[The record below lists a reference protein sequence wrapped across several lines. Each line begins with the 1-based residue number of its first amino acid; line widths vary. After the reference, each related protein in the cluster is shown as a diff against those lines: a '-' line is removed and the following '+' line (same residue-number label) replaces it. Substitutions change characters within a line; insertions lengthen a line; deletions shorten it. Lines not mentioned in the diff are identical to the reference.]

1 MKGSARPDQ
10 DTEEIARTPEQEAA
24 ARAAGVWVNHLAR
37 TLKTCRLYDAN
48 NPTVIRFREELA
60 QALTRVLE
68 EHGSM
73 TLHFTSDDVLCEE
86 ESLYPA
92 RSRDDNL
99 ALAFYR
105 DGIHALTFSTGVDA
119 AEVETFLDAILQ
131 VTGQNAG
138 ENDLVTLL
146 WEAHLDHIDVDYVP
160 AEGDVGGGGGVEGA
174 DVVPWPT
181 PRPADEPGPECESEP
196 EPGPDAPGTEGRSD
210 DWSLGDL
217 AVEVE
222 AGFAELESL
231 APAETLRFLDEYG
244 AEHAVPLATAT
255 IAIADAFLHAGV
267 APADRSELARFLP
280 RVLRQSITAGA
291 WTEARHCVALLR
303 KCGRQSEWSLESFAQ
318 ELFQPISVSGVVEH
332 LDQQETP
339 ELAEFI
345 ALARD
350 LGSQAVDW
358 LNLALAE
365 SQQRRTRRALAEAI
379 AELCRDDP
387 ERLAPWLA
395 DPRWYVVRNIVHIL
409 GWIGGDRTI
418 GLLETA
424 MRHPE
429 PRVRQEVIAALG
441 QADPAQAR
449 PLLIGMLAGADPRT
463 FCSVLHQLSVARD
476 ERTAGVLVGYLVD
489 PAFEQRSLEVRRAVY
504 SAIAATGGDEILPDL
519 EQELHK
525 GNWFSRYQE
534 AHRQAVARCIAR
546 IGTPFARAVL
556 ERGGRS
562 KRAPVRKACLD
573 ALAGAND
580 HE

>member
-1 MKGSARPDQ
+1 MRASVRPEHDS
-10 DTEEIARTPEQEAA
+10 EEVVRTPEQEAA
-24 ARAAGVWVNHLAR
+24 AHAAEVWVNHLAR

-60 QALTRVLE
+60 QALARTLD
-68 EHGSM
+68 EHGPL
-73 TLHFTSDDVLCEE
+73 TLEFASDDVFCHGV
-86 ESLYPA
+86 SLYPA

-105 DGIHALTFSTGVDA
+105 DGIHALTFSPGIEP
-119 AEVETFLDAILQ
+119 AEVEAFLDATLA

-146 WEAHLDHIDVDYVP
+146 WEAHLPGLDVDYVP
-160 AEGDVGGGGGVEGA
+160 AEGDVGTGDAAEAG

-181 PRPADEPGPECESEP
+181 AEPSGDEAEPADAPVP
-196 EPGPDAPGTEGRSD
+196 PDGEERSD
-210 DWSLGDL
+210 DWALGDL
-217 AVEVE
+217 AAEVE

-231 APAETLRFLDEYG
+231 APSEVRRFLGEYE
-244 AEHAVPLATAT
+244 AEHAVPMATAT
-255 IAIADAFLHAGV
+255 IAITSAFLHAG
-267 APADRSELARFLP
+267 AEAADRAELARFLP
-280 RVLRQSITAGA
+280 RVLRQTIAAGS
-291 WTEARHCVALLR
+291 WTEARHCLALLH
-303 KCGRQSEWSLESFAQ
+303 KCGRHSEWSIEGFTQ
-318 ELFQPISVSGVVEH
+318 ELFQPISVAGVTEK
-332 LDQQETP
+332 LDQQEP
-339 ELAEFI
+339 PALEEFV

-350 LGSQAVDW
+350 LGGPAVDW

-379 AELCRDDP
+379 AALCRDDP

-409 GWIGGDRTI
+409 GWIGGERTI

-429 PRVRQEVIAALG
+429 PRVRQEVVAALG
-441 QADPAQAR
+441 QASAAQAR
-449 PLLIGMLAGADPRT
+449 PLLLGMLEGADPRL
-463 FCSVLHQLSVARD
+463 FCSVLHQLAVERD
-476 ERTAGVLVGYLVD
+476 PQTAAALMKHMVD
-489 PAFEQRSLEVRRAVY
+489 PEFEQRPLEVRRAIY
-504 SAIAATGGDEILPDL
+504 STLAATGGDEILQDL

-546 IGTPFARAVL
+546 IGTPLAKGVL
-556 ERGGRS
+556 ERGSRS

-573 ALAGAND
+573 AMGGMSPD
-580 HE
+580 E

>member
-1 MKGSARPDQ
+1 MSVSARSNH
-10 DTEEIARTPEQEAA
+10 DTEATVLSPEQEAR

-60 QALTRVLE
+60 QALMRLLE
-68 EHGSM
+68 EHGTL
-73 TLHFTSDDVLCEE
+73 TLHFTFDDVLCEE
-86 ESLYPA
+86 QSLYLA

-99 ALAFYR
+99 ALPFYR
-105 DGIHALTFSTGVDA
+105 DGIHAIHFSPGITP
-119 AEVETFLDAILQ
+119 AEIETFLDAVLQ
-131 VTGQNAG
+131 VSGQNAG
-138 ENDLVTLL
+138 EDDLVTLL
-146 WEAHLDHIDVDYVP
+146 WESHLQNLDVDNVP
-160 AEGDVGGGGGVEGA
+160 VEADMGGGAGDAGDSG

-181 PRPADEPGPECESEP
+181 HDESSRDEV
-196 EPGPDAPGTEGRSD
+196 GPDPRAMAPGVEERSD
-210 DWSLGDL
+210 DWLLGDL
-217 AVEVE
+217 SVEVE
-222 AGFAELESL
+222 ASFAELESL
-231 APAETLRFLDEYG
+231 APAETVRFLEEYR

-255 IAIADAFLHAGV
+255 IAISSAFLHAGIG
-267 APADRSELARFLP
+267 AADKVELARFLP
-280 RVLRQSITAGA
+280 RVLRQTITVGA
-291 WTEARHCVALLR
+291 WTEARHCLALLR
-303 KCGRQSEWSLESFAQ
+303 RCGRHSEWSVESFSQ
-318 ELFQPISVSGVVEH
+318 ELFQPISVAGVVEK
-332 LDQQETP
+332 LDLQEAP

-350 LGSQAVDW
+350 LGALAVDW
-358 LNLALAE
+358 LNLTLAE

-379 AELCRDDP
+379 AGLCRDDP

-441 QADPAQAR
+441 QADPVQAR
-449 PLLIGMLAGADPRT
+449 PLLLEALDGADART

-476 ERTAGVLVGYLVD
+476 ERTARVLVGHLLG
-489 PAFEQRSLEVRRAVY
+489 PLFEQRPLEVRRAIY
-504 SAIAATGGDEILPDL
+504 SALAATGGDEIIIDL

-546 IGTPFARAVL
+546 IGTPLAQAVL
-556 ERGGRS
+556 ERGARS
-562 KRAPVRKACLD
+562 KRAPVRKACVD
-573 ALAGAND
+573 ALAGADD

>member
-1 MKGSARPDQ
+1 MNVSARSKH
-10 DTEEIARTPEQEAA
+10 DTEEIVLSPEQAA
-24 ARAAGVWVNHLAR
+24 TARAAGVWVNHLAR

-60 QALTRVLE
+60 QALTRLLD
-68 EHGSM
+68 EHGVL
-73 TLHFTSDDVLCEE
+73 TLQFASDDVLCEGQ
-86 ESLYPA
+86 SLYPA

-99 ALAFYR
+99 ALPFYR
-105 DGIHALTFSTGVDA
+105 DGVQAIHFSPGVAL
-119 AEVETFLDAILQ
+119 AEIETFLDALLQ
-131 VTGQNAG
+131 VSGQHAG
-138 ENDLVTLL
+138 EDDLVTLL
-146 WEAHLDHIDVDYVP
+146 WESHLQHVDVDYVP
-160 AEGDVGGGGGVEGA
+160 AEADMGGGGADTE

-181 PRPADEPGPECESEP
+181 PDELPGGETDSESGAEV
-196 EPGPDAPGTEGRSD
+196 PGAAERSD
-210 DWSLGDL
+210 DWLVGDL

-231 APAETLRFLDEYG
+231 ASAETSRFLEEYR
-244 AEHAVPLATAT
+244 AEHEVPLATAT
-255 IAIADAFLHAGV
+255 IAISSAFLHAGIV
-267 APADRSELARFLP
+267 AADKAELARFLP
-280 RVLRQSITAGA
+280 RVLRQTIAVGA
-291 WTEARHCVALLR
+291 WTEARHCLALLR
-303 KCGRQSEWSLESFAQ
+303 RCGRHPEWSIEGYSQ
-318 ELFQPISVSGVVEH
+318 ELFQPVSVAGVVEK
-332 LDQQETP
+332 LDLQEAP
-339 ELAEFI
+339 ELDEFV

-350 LGSQAVDW
+350 LGSLAVDW

-387 ERLAPWLA
+387 ERLAPWLT

-409 GWIGGDRTI
+409 GWIGGERTI

-441 QADPAQAR
+441 QADPEQAR
-449 PLLIGMLAGADPRT
+449 PLLLAALDGADART

-476 ERTAGVLVGYLVD
+476 ARTARVLVGHLLD
-489 PAFEQRSLEVRRAVY
+489 PAFEQRPLEVRRAVY
-504 SAIAATGGDEILPDL
+504 SALAATGGDEVVPDL

-534 AHRQAVARCIAR
+534 SHRQAVARCIAR
-546 IGTPFARAVL
+546 IGTPHAQAVL
-556 ERGGRS
+556 GRGARS
-562 KRAPVRKACLD
+562 KRAPVRKACAD
-573 ALAGAND
+573 ALAGAED

>member
-1 MKGSARPDQ
+1 MSVSARSEH
-10 DTEEIARTPEQEAA
+10 DTEEVVRTLEQEAL

-60 QALTRVLE
+60 QALTHVLE
-68 EHGSM
+68 EHG
-73 TLHFTSDDVLCEE
+73 TLALHFTSDDVLCEE
-86 ESLYPA
+86 QSLYPA

-99 ALAFYR
+99 ALPFYR
-105 DGIHALTFSTGVDA
+105 DGIHAISFSPGVEA
-119 AEVETFLDAILQ
+119 TEIETFLDALLQ
-131 VTGQNAG
+131 VSGQNAG
-138 ENDLVTLL
+138 EDDLVTLL
-146 WEAHLDHIDVDYVP
+146 WESHLQHIDVDYVP
-160 AEGDVGGGGGVEGA
+160 AEGDVGGGGAPDEAA

-181 PRPADEPGPECESEP
+181 PRVAADGEPESDSGPEAE
-196 EPGPDAPGTEGRSD
+196 GTGGRSD
-210 DWSLGDL
+210 DWTLGDL

-231 APAETLRFLDEYG
+231 APAETLRFLDEYR
-244 AEHAVPLATAT
+244 AEHEVPLATAT
-255 IAIADAFLHAGV
+255 IAISSAFLNAGV
-267 APADRSELARFLP
+267 GPADKAELARFLP
-280 RVLRQSITAGA
+280 RVLRQTITSGA
-291 WTEARHCVALLR
+291 WPEARHCLALLR
-303 KCGRQSEWSLESFAQ
+303 RCGRHSEWSIESFAQ
-318 ELFQPISVSGVVEH
+318 ELFQPISVSGVVEK
-332 LDQQETP
+332 LDQQEAP
-339 ELAEFI
+339 ALAEFV
-345 ALARD
+345 AFARD
-350 LGSQAVDW
+350 LGSPAVDW

-365 SQQRRTRRALAEAI
+365 SEQRRTRRALAEAI

-409 GWIGGDRTI
+409 GWIGGDRTL

-441 QADPAQAR
+441 QADPERAR
-449 PLLIGMLAGADPRT
+449 PLLLDALDGADART

-476 ERTAGVLVGYLVD
+476 ARTAGVLIGHLLD
-489 PAFEQRSLEVRRAVY
+489 PAFEQRPLEVRRAIY
-504 SAIAATGGDEILPDL
+504 SALAATGGDEIMPEL

-534 AHRQAVARCIAR
+534 AHRQAVARCVAR
-546 IGTPFARAVL
+546 IGTPLARAVL

-573 ALAGAND
+573 ALVGADD

>member
-1 MKGSARPDQ
+1 MNVSARSTH
-10 DTEEIARTPEQEAA
+10 DTEETVRTPEQEAL

-68 EHGSM
+68 EHGVL

-86 ESLYPA
+86 QSLYLA

-99 ALAFYR
+99 ALPFYR
-105 DGIHALTFSTGVDA
+105 DGIHAINFSPGVEP
-119 AEVETFLDAILQ
+119 AEIETLLDAVLQ
-131 VTGQNAG
+131 VSGQNAG
-138 ENDLVTLL
+138 EDDLVTLL
-146 WEAHLDHIDVDYVP
+146 WESHLQHIDVDCVP
-160 AEGDVGGGGGVEGA
+160 AEADMGGGAGDAG

-181 PRPADEPGPECESEP
+181 PGESWGDGTEPGAA
-196 EPGPDAPGTEGRSD
+196 APGGEARSD
-210 DWSLGDL
+210 DWLLGDL

-231 APAETLRFLDEYG
+231 APAETLRFLDEYR
-244 AEHAVPLATAT
+244 AEHEVPLATAT
-255 IAIADAFLHAGV
+255 IAISSAFLHAGIQ
-267 APADRSELARFLP
+267 AADKAELARFLP
-280 RVLRQSITAGA
+280 RVLRQTITVGA
-291 WTEARHCVALLR
+291 WTEARHCLALLSR
-303 KCGRQSEWSLESFAQ
+303 CGRHSEWSIEGFSQ
-318 ELFQPISVSGVVEH
+318 ELFQPISVSTVVEK
-332 LDQQETP
+332 LDLQEAP
-339 ELAEFI
+339 ALAEFT

-350 LGSQAVDW
+350 LGAPAVDW

-379 AELCRDDP
+379 AELCRDNP

-441 QADPAQAR
+441 QADSEQAR
-449 PLLIGMLAGADPRT
+449 PLLVGMLDGADART

-476 ERTAGVLVGYLVD
+476 ERTAGVLVKHLLD
-489 PAFEQRSLEVRRAVY
+489 PVFEQRPLEVRRAVY
-504 SAIAATGGDEILPDL
+504 SALAATGGDGIVPDL

-546 IGTPFARAVL
+546 IGTPHARAVL
-556 ERGGRS
+556 ERGAHS
-562 KRAPVRKACLD
+562 KRAPVRKACLE
-573 ALAGAND
+573 ALAGADD

>member
-1 MKGSARPDQ
+1 MSINARPEH
-10 DTEEIARTPEQEAA
+10 DTEETLRTPEQLAV

-60 QALTRVLE
+60 QALANVLE
-68 EHGSM
+68 EHGTL

-99 ALAFYR
+99 ALPFYR
-105 DGIHALTFSTGVDA
+105 DGIHALTFSAGVA
-119 AEVETFLDAILQ
+119 PAEVETLLDAVLQ
-131 VTGQNAG
+131 VSGQNAG
-138 ENDLVTLL
+138 EDDLVTLL
-146 WEAHLDHIDVDYVP
+146 WEAHLQHIDVDYVP
-160 AEGDVGGGGGVEGA
+160 AEGDVGGGGACDAG

-181 PRPADEPGPECESEP
+181 SRDPSDDEVLPETGPE
-196 EPGPDAPGTEGRSD
+196 APGTEERSD
-210 DWSLGDL
+210 DWTLGDL

-231 APAETLRFLDEYG
+231 APAETLRFLDEYQ
-244 AEHAVPLATAT
+244 AEHEVPLATAT
-255 IAIADAFLHAGV
+255 IAISSAFLHAGV
-267 APADRSELARFLP
+267 EPADKVELARFLP
-280 RVLRQSITAGA
+280 RVLRQTVTVGA
-291 WTEARHCVALLR
+291 WTEARHCLVLLR
-303 KCGRQSEWSLESFAQ
+303 KCGRQSEWSLEAFAQ
-318 ELFQPISVSGVVEH
+318 ELFQPISVSAVVEK
-332 LDQQETP
+332 LDEQSVP
-339 ELAEFI
+339 ELDEFV

-350 LGSQAVDW
+350 MGPQAVDW

-365 SQQRRTRRALAEAI
+365 SQQRRTRRTLAEAI
-379 AELCRDDP
+379 AALCRDDP
-387 ERLAPWLA
+387 EQLAPWLA

-441 QADPAQAR
+441 QADPVLAR
-449 PLLIGMLAGADPRT
+449 PLLLGMLEGADPRT
-463 FCSVLHQLSVARD
+463 YCSVLHQLSVARD
-476 ERTAGVLVGYLVD
+476 PRTAGVLVRDLMN
-489 PAFEQRSLEVRRAVY
+489 PAFEQRPLEVRRAVY
-504 SAIAATGGDEILPDL
+504 SALAATGGDEILPDL
-519 EQELHK
+519 EEELHK

-546 IGTPFARAVL
+546 IGTSHARAVL
-556 ERGGRS
+556 ERGARS

-573 ALAGAND
+573 ALAGVD
-580 HE
+580 EHD

>member
-1 MKGSARPDQ
+1 MSISARPEH
-10 DTEEIARTPEQEAA
+10 DTDETVRTPEQEAV

-68 EHGSM
+68 EHGAL
-73 TLHFTSDDVLCEE
+73 TLNFTSDDVLCEE
-86 ESLYPA
+86 QSLYPA

-99 ALAFYR
+99 ALPFYR
-105 DGIHALTFSTGVDA
+105 DGIHALTFSPGVA
-119 AEVETFLDAILQ
+119 PAEIETLLDAVLQ
-131 VTGQNAG
+131 VSGQNAG
-138 ENDLVTLL
+138 EDDLVTLL
-146 WEAHLDHIDVDYVP
+146 WEAHLQHIDVDYVP
-160 AEGDVGGGGGVEGA
+160 AEGDVGAGA
-174 DVVPWPT
+174 ACDAGDVVPWPT
-181 PRPADEPGPECESEP
+181 PRDPSGDQAAP
-196 EPGPDAPGTEGRSD
+196 EPGVEAPGTEERSD
-210 DWSLGDL
+210 DWTLGDL

-231 APAETLRFLDEYG
+231 APAETLRFLDEYQ
-244 AEHAVPLATAT
+244 AEHEVPLATAT
-255 IAIADAFLHAGV
+255 IAISSAFLHAGV
-267 APADRSELARFLP
+267 EPADRTELARFLP
-280 RVLRQSITAGA
+280 RVLRQTVSEGA
-291 WTEARHCVALLR
+291 WTEARHCLVLLR
-303 KCGRQSEWSLESFAQ
+303 KCGRQSEWSLEAFAQ
-318 ELFQPISVSGVVEH
+318 ELFQPISISAVVEK
-332 LDQQETP
+332 LDEQP
-339 ELAEFI
+339 VAELGEFV

-350 LGSQAVDW
+350 MGEQAVDW

-409 GWIGGDRTI
+409 GWIGGDQTI

-441 QADPAQAR
+441 QADPVQAR
-449 PLLIGMLAGADPRT
+449 PLLLGMLDGADPRT
-463 FCSVLHQLSVARD
+463 YCSVLHQLSVARD
-476 ERTAGVLVGYLVD
+476 PRTAGVLVRDLTD
-489 PAFEQRSLEVRRAVY
+489 PAFEQRPLEVRRAIY
-504 SAIAATGGDEILPDL
+504 SALAATGGDEVLPEL
-519 EQELHK
+519 EEEMHK

-546 IGTPFARAVL
+546 IGTPHARAVL
-556 ERGGRS
+556 ERGARS

-573 ALAGAND
+573 AQAGVDD
-580 HE
+580 HD

>member
-1 MKGSARPDQ
+1 MPASAR
-10 DTEEIARTPEQEAA
+10 TEHDSEEAVRTPEQQAA
-24 ARAAGVWVNHLAR
+24 VQAAGVWVNHLAR

-60 QALTRVLE
+60 QALTHTLD
-68 EHGSM
+68 EHGPL
-73 TLHFTSDDVLCEE
+73 TLEFTSDDVSCDGD
-86 ESLYPA
+86 SLYPA

-105 DGIHALTFSTGVDA
+105 DGVHALTFSPGIEPV
-119 AEVETFLDAILQ
+119 EVEAFLDALLL

-146 WEAHLDHIDVDYVP
+146 WEAHLPSLDVDYVP
-160 AEGDVGGGGGVEGA
+160 AEGDVGAADVADAG

-181 PRPADEPGPECESEP
+181 AEPSGEAGAP
-196 EPGPDAPGTEGRSD
+196 EPSEGAPEGEDRSD
-210 DWSLGDL
+210 DWALGDL

-222 AGFAELESL
+222 AGYAELESL
-231 APAETLRFLDEYG
+231 APAEIRRFLSEYD

-255 IAIADAFLHAGV
+255 VAISSAFLHAG
-267 APADRSELARFLP
+267 AEAADRAELARFLP
-280 RVLRQSITAGA
+280 RVLRQTVAAGS
-291 WTEARHCVALLR
+291 WTEARHCLALLR
-303 KCGRQSEWSLESFAQ
+303 KCGRHSEWSLESFTQ
-318 ELFQPISVSGVVEH
+318 ELFQPISVAGATEK
-332 LDQQETP
+332 LDQQEP
-339 ELAEFI
+339 PALAEFV

-350 LGSQAVDW
+350 LGPPAVDW

-379 AELCRDDP
+379 AGLCRDDP
-387 ERLAPWLA
+387 ERLAPLLA

-409 GWIGGDRTI
+409 GWIGGERTI

-429 PRVRQEVIAALG
+429 PRVRQEVVAALG
-441 QADPAQAR
+441 QASPGRAR
-449 PLLIGMLAGADPRT
+449 PLLLGMLEGADPRL
-463 FCSVLHQLSVARD
+463 FCSVLHQLAVERD
-476 ERTAGVLVGYLVD
+476 PQTAAVLVRHMGD
-489 PAFEQRSLEVRRAVY
+489 PEFEQRPLEVRRAIY
-504 SAIAATGGDEILPDL
+504 SALAATGGDGNLEDL
-519 EQELHK
+519 ELELHK

-546 IGTPFARAVL
+546 IGTPLAKTVL
-556 ERGGRS
+556 ERGARS

-573 ALAGAND
+573 ALGGTTAD
-580 HE
+580 E

>member
-1 MKGSARPDQ
+1 MNVSARSKH
-10 DTEEIARTPEQEAA
+10 DTEETVLSPEQEAV

-60 QALTRVLE
+60 QALTRLLD
-68 EHGSM
+68 EHGIL
-73 TLHFTSDDVLCEE
+73 TLHFASDDVLCEE
-86 ESLYPA
+86 QSLYLA

-99 ALAFYR
+99 ALPFYR
-105 DGIHALTFSTGVDA
+105 DGIHAIHFSPGIA
-119 AEVETFLDAILQ
+119 PAEVETFLDAVLQ
-131 VTGQNAG
+131 VSGQNAG
-138 ENDLVTLL
+138 EDDLVTLL
-146 WEAHLDHIDVDYVP
+146 WESHLPHLDVDYVP
-160 AEGDVGGGGGVEGA
+160 AESDMGDGAADAGDVI
-174 DVVPWPT
+174 PWPT
-181 PRPADEPGPECESEP
+181 PGELPG
-196 EPGPDAPGTEGRSD
+196 DAPELGAAVPGDEERSD
-210 DWSLGDL
+210 DWLLGDL
-217 AVEVE
+217 SVEVE

-231 APAETLRFLDEYG
+231 APAETLRFLEEYR

-255 IAIADAFLHAGV
+255 IAISSAFLHAGV
-267 APADRSELARFLP
+267 GAADKAELARFLP
-280 RVLRQSITAGA
+280 RVLRQTITAGA
-291 WTEARHCVALLR
+291 WTEARHCLALLLR
-303 KCGRQSEWSLESFAQ
+303 CGRHSEWSIEGFSQ
-318 ELFQPISVSGVVEH
+318 ELFQPISVAGVVEK
-332 LDQQETP
+332 LDLQEAP
-339 ELAEFI
+339 ELAEFT
-345 ALARD
+345 ALARE
-350 LGSQAVDW
+350 LGPLAVDW

-441 QADPAQAR
+441 QADPGQAR
-449 PLLIGMLAGADPRT
+449 PLLLDALDGADART

-476 ERTAGVLVGYLVD
+476 ERTAGILVRHLLN
-489 PAFEQRSLEVRRAVY
+489 PLFEQRPLEVRRAIY
-504 SAIAATGGDEILPDL
+504 SALAATGGDAIIPDL

-546 IGTPFARAVL
+546 IGTPHAQAVL
-556 ERGGRS
+556 ERGARS
-562 KRAPVRKACLD
+562 KRAPVRKACAD
-573 ALAGAND
+573 ALAGADD